1 MSESE
6 AAERSGLFQSSSP
19 SSLAILSRSLACAQ
33 PNKIRLSARSLGRAA
48 RRPAVPASLRDAFA
62 DCNSLYQ
69 QITEK
74 IIAELEHG
82 RVPWVQPW
90 GDVKAPL
97 GLPKNAAT
105 GGAYSGINVLILR
118 SPASSAASTP
128 KAGPPSARPFT
139 THRSQSLRRLRHVG

>member
-1 MSESE
+1 MRPTDKARLLRE
-6 AAERSGLFQSSSP
+6 LSS
-19 SSLAILSRSLACAQ
+19 
-33 PNKIRLSARSLGRAA
+33 AA
-48 RRPAVPASLRDAFA
+48 RGGPAVPASQRDAFA